1 MMLLQLAFKIPLRV
15 RVDNRKRSVND
26 HWVRVD
32 NRKRSVN
39 DHCARVDKS
48 CVCIYKRNR
57 IRTDGHNKLRMRSHY
72 IE

>member
-1 MMLLQLAFKIPLRV
+1 MMLLHVAFKIPLR
-15 RVDNRKRSVND
+15 
-26 HWVRVD
+26 VRVD

-48 CVCIYKRNR
+48 CVCIYKRHR

>member
-26 HWVRVD
+26 HW
-32 NRKRSVN
+32 
-39 DHCARVDKS
+39 ARVDKS
-48 CVCIYKRNR
+48 RVCIYKRNR
-57 IRTDGHNKLRMRSHY
+57 IRTDGHNKLRMCSHY